1 MRLPGPSSLWKD
13 DGKFV
18 QAARRIGAAHSN
30 SAIASTARLQSLR
43 DAVVG
48 AQPEGEQRVGRSAAI
63 AEEAG
68 ARLAGDADG
77 LMPLQRIDV
86 VETHLT
92 PPHWCAV

>member
-1 MRLPGPSSLWKD
+1 LEGRRKFRGGAPHRRGAQRFCDRFDDAAPILRSS
-13 DGKFV
+13 
-18 QAARRIGAAHSN
+18 
-30 SAIASTARLQSLR
+30 
-43 DAVVG
+43 VVG
-48 AQPEGEQRVGRSAAI
+48 AQPEGEQRVGRRSAI